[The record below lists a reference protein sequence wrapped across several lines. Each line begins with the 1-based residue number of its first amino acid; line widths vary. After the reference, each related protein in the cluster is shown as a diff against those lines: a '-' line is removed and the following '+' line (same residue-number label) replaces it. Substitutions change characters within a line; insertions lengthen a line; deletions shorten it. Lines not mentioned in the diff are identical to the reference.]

1 MSNNGNDDKLS
12 AGQIFLLSALFV
24 GAAVVIF
31 ALVRWMVTTKAGM
44 ITAAVAFVMLLF
56 LYLTGA
62 LERPTQAATAAPSYQ
77 TSQPSLPSKVPSGYI
92 EQGSTPPGVAYRID
106 RGQACATLN
115 GVTSCSPI
123 NR

>member
-1 MSNNGNDDKLS
+1 MNDGNDDKLS
-12 AGQIFLLSALFV
+12 AGQIIFLSALFA
-24 GAAVVIF
+24 GAAVAIF

-44 ITAAVAFVMLLF
+44 ITAAVAFVVLLF
-56 LYLTGA
+56 LHVTGA
-62 LERPTQAATAAPSYQ
+62 FDRPPSVTTASQSYQ
-77 TSQPSLPSKVPSGYI
+77 TSQPYASEKTAAGRI
-92 EQGSTPPGVAYRID
+92 EHGSMPPGVAYRID